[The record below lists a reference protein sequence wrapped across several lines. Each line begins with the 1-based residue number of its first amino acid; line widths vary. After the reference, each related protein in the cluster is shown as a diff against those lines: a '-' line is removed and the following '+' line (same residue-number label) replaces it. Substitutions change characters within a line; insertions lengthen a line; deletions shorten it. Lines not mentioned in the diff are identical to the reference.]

1 MTSVG
6 YERRIQPKI
15 PMEPQT
21 RLLFFPVSSPKI
33 GNAPVRRLPSRVSR
47 RGLPCPE
54 AYDTYEPKDERDMNG
69 FISVTK
75 TAKWKGRGLDEE
87 EEE

>member
-6 YERRIQPKI
+6 YERRIQPMNT
-15 PMEPQT
+15 MESQP
-21 RLLFFPVSSPKI
+21 LFYPVSSPKI

-54 AYDTYEPKDERDMNG
+54 VHDTYVPKDERDMNG
-69 FISVTK
+69 FISVAK
-75 TAKWKGRGLDEE
+75 TSKWKGRALDDDDE
-87 EEE
+87 